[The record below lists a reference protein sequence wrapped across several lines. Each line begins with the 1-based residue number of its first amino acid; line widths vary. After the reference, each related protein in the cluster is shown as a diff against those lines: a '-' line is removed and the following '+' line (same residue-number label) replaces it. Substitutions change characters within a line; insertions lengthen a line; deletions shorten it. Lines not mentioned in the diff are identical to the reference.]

1 MRFTPYQDCCVAV
14 MKRTRSGT
22 VYDATEDDDEVV
34 QSGGDYDES
43 DDDEEDIRAAA
54 EPAKTFTQR
63 LKAKA
68 KDLEIPAV
76 TQLGFLCPGSVGPS
90 DGLLRACLQDLLTK
104 QPALAA
110 DVAGFCA
117 SHRPEIDASLRQQQQ
132 QSLTQLR
139 ALTELNRDHRAR
151 FSRSR
156 FKALTQL
163 TTTVRDRAL
172 QLSAHDLPA
181 SLEEIATFMGAFR
194 KNFPREADLHS
205 DGLIRV
211 SRSVETL
218 LFPLWARLMAAAE
231 SARSIPAKMVKQ
243 HLERAVACDVN
254 GHLPLEGK
262 LAKQQL
268 QQLVRGVAAARDG
281 DDLVKRFHAAATSL
295 GHPHSLYRWGDKAL
309 PDELQAFADRV
320 LRELRGS
327 DCSRGPRPH
336 PQATLVAALLRHM
349 QRWDELC
356 TLADSKDVSAAW
368 VLKELLLPPKVF
380 SNPDGRAALAYRR
393 PQFALNRAQQELLN
407 GCMDMPIR
415 QLRKLMDAGMM
426 EALQA
431 AWDEN
436 DNETTAD
443 IIQEHIDNYAGDVLD
458 YDMGKTFAGWLECA
472 EMACANLQKSEG
484 STQATALA
492 SLLAHAGLGGDA
504 IPMLTQQHA
513 SDGPPTFEGFCSS
526 LRDAAKGYFNTE
538 EERKAMRDIVTV
550 RYCDL
555 EGRWYSSVWP
565 AVFAA
570 VDGLLGGKFDLYV
583 MKRERE
589 SSYSYFDY

>member
-1 MRFTPYQDCCVAV
+1 

-22 VYDATEDDDEVV
+22 VYDATEDDDGADEVV
-34 QSGGDYDES
+34 QSGGDYDDE

-54 EPAKTFTQR
+54 EKPKTFTQR
-63 LKAKA
+63 LKANA
-68 KDLEIPAV
+68 KDLELPAV
-76 TQLGFLCPGSVGPS
+76 TQLGFLCPGS

-117 SHRPEIDASLRQQQQ
+117 LRRPVIDASLRQQQQ

-139 ALTELNRDHRAR
+139 ALTELNQDHRAR
-151 FSRSR
+151 FSKSR
-156 FKALTQL
+156 FEALTLL

-181 SLEEIATFMGAFR
+181 ALEEIATFMGAFR
-194 KNFPREADLHS
+194 KNFPREADLRS
-205 DGLIRV
+205 DALIRV

-218 LFPLWARLMAAAE
+218 LFPLWARLLAAAE
-231 SARSIPAKMVKQ
+231 SARGIPAKAVTQ
-243 HLERAVACDVN
+243 HVERAVACDVN

-281 DDLVKRFHAAATSL
+281 DELVKRLHAAAKSL
-295 GHPHSLYRWGDKAL
+295 GHPYSLYRWDEAL
-309 PDELQAFADRV
+309 PDELQAFADKV

-327 DCSRGPRPH
+327 DCSDGPWPH

-349 QRWDELC
+349 DRWDELC
-356 TLADSKDVSAAW
+356 TLADSKDVSGAW
-368 VLKELLLPPKVF
+368 VLEELLLPPKVF
-380 SNPDGRAALAYRR
+380 SNPDPRAALAYRR
-393 PQFALNRAQQELLN
+393 PQFALNRAQLELLN

-426 EALQA
+426 DALQE
-431 AWDEN
+431 AWDED
-436 DNETTAD
+436 DNEATSY
-443 IIQEHIDNYAGDVLD
+443 IIQEHIDSYAGDVLD

-472 EMACANLQKSEG
+472 EMACTNLQDAEG
-484 STQATALA
+484 STQATAFA

-513 SDGPPTFEGFCSS
+513 SGGPPTFESFCSL

-538 EERKAMRDIVTV
+538 EERQAMRDIVSV
-550 RYCDL
+550 RHCDFD
-555 EGRWYSSVWP
+555 GRWYGSVWP
-565 AVFAA
+565 GVFAA
-570 VDGLLGGKFDLYV
+570 VDGLLGGKFDLYM
-583 MKRERE
+583 MKRQRE
-589 SSYSYFDY
+589 SRSYWW